1 MILETMSCVEIGEP
15 GGPEVLRL
23 VQRPVPVPKPGEV
36 LIRVAAAGINR
47 PDLMQ
52 RQGLY
57 PPPPGASDLPGL
69 EVAGTIVETGEAVCA
84 LVNGGGYAQ
93 YVAVD
98 ARHCLPIPHG
108 LTAVEAA
115 ALPETCFTVWH
126 NLFERARLGAGET
139 LLIHGGSGGIGSTA
153 IQMASLLGARVFTT
167 ASPAKLDF
175 CRRMGAALAL
185 DYNDPNLAE
194 TVRGET
200 GGRGVDVILDMIGG
214 DGINT
219 NLKMLA
225 PDGRLVLIAFQK
237 GAVTEINALPILV
250 KRLTV
255 TGSTLRPQSPD
266 AKARMADGLRQT
278 VWPLLEGGRMK
289 PHIHATF
296 ALDEAASAHRMM
308 ESGTHSGKI
317 VLTVC

>member
-1 MILETMSCVEIGEP
+1 M
-15 GGPEVLRL
+15 
-23 VQRPVPVPKPGEV
+23 
-36 LIRVAAAGINR
+36 
-47 PDLMQ
+47 
-52 RQGLY
+52 
-57 PPPPGASDLPGL
+57 
-69 EVAGTIVETGEAVCA
+69 
-84 LVNGGGYAQ
+84 
-93 YVAVD
+93 
-98 ARHCLPIPHG
+98 
-108 LTAVEAA
+108 
-115 ALPETCFTVWH
+115 
-126 NLFERARLGAGET
+126 
-139 LLIHGGSGGIGSTA
+139 
-153 IQMASLLGARVFTT
+153 
-167 ASPAKLDF
+167 
-175 CRRMGAALAL
+175 
-185 DYNDPNLAE
+185 
-194 TVRGET
+194 RGET